1 MIETRD
7 VVIII
12 GSGPGGIHSPRAGCT
27 GAPRPAQL
35 SPLPFGSGIIVDES
49 LTTTTG
55 CRTKRSERHQRRA

>member
-1 MIETRD
+1 MSETRD
-7 VVIII
+7 VVIIVR
-12 GSGPGGIHSPRAGCT
+12 PRRIHSPRAGCT

>member
-7 VVIII
+7 VVIF

-49 LTTTTG
+49 LTTTTVAG
-55 CRTKRSERHQRRA
+55 RSARSDTRA